1 MTTSYLQGLDSVD
14 LFYETI
20 PGRYQIFKKGTVIAR
35 DGYNTRCISKGM
47 ENVYMSYN
55 NIIKGDGDSII
66 SLNYLYNP
74 RNYFKKELAVCDVL
88 TKLYDA

>member
-1 MTTSYLQGLDSVD
+1 
-14 LFYETI
+14 
-20 PGRYQIFKKGTVIAR
+20 
-35 DGYNTRCISKGM
+35 M

-74 RNYFKKELAVCDVL
+74 RNYFKKELALSDVL
-88 TKLYDA
+88 AKLRDA

>member
-1 MTTSYLQGLDSVD
+1 
-14 LFYETI
+14 
-20 PGRYQIFKKGTVIAR
+20 
-35 DGYNTRCISKGM
+35 M

-74 RNYFKKELAVCDVL
+74 RNYFKKELALCDVL
-88 TKLYDA
+88 AKLRDA